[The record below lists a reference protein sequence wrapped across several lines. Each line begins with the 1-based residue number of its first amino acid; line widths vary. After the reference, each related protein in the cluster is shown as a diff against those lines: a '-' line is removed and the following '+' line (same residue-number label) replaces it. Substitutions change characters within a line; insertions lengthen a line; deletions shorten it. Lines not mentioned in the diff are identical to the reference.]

1 MTPLLLAGTLAGT
14 LAAAFTAVDKTGEN
28 AAAILEAGKNATNRF
43 IPSDF
48 RNSDTARDLH
58 RALAA

>member
-1 MTPLLLAGTLAGT
+1 MTPLV
-14 LAAAFTAVDKTGEN
+14 LAAALAATFTAVDKTGEN
-28 AAAILEAGKNATNRF
+28 AGAILKAGQGATNRF